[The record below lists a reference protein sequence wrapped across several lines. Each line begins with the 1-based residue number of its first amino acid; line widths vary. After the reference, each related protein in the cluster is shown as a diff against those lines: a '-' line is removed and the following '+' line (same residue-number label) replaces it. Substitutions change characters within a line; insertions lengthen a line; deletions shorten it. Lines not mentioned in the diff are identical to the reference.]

1 MDYERYGIL
10 RKTRRRSNSYGL
22 HSKRLHIIASP
33 SITKT
38 LNQNRTDHIHC
49 SRASKHGH
57 IPIHPSTHPSKCH
70 YVFAAISRPSYPFS
84 PSSPPPSPSALP
96 RWIRLHSSWSSAA
109 STSLAVMLAASSSI
123 SSARMR
129 LRKMARKAV
138 TGWNVSVDFCIQDHL
153 SKGDGGYVLGKGYES
168 HVPAKPVSSTKIMA
182 L

>member
-10 RKTRRRSNSYGL
+10 RKTRHRSNSCAL
-22 HSKRLHIIASP
+22 RSIASP

-70 YVFAAISRPSYPFS
+70 YVFATISRPSYPFS
-84 PSSPPPSPSALP
+84 PSSPPPTPSALP

-138 TGWNVSVDFCIQDHL
+138 TGWEVSGGFCIQGPP
-153 SKGDGGYVLGKGYES
+153 SKRDGDYVLGEGSGS